1 MPQFTD
7 QRGLSVTASGENTVD
22 GIDRFG
28 TALLGFSSTAGDVVD
43 VADDDPD
50 SPLAQAFAAMVW
62 LSSETAPGRAT
73 ALPYLERAGAL
84 KPHAD
89 DRERRIISA
98 AEQWNDRNLRAA
110 ADILDDLL
118 NDYPDDLIS
127 AKICQGLNFDL
138 GDAPG
143 ILRAPLKVA
152 DACADTA
159 YTHGLLAFGYEE
171 CHLLDQAEAAALKA
185 IDMQRAEPWAHHA
198 YAHVCEGRGTLETG
212 AAFMREQSET
222 WVGLTSFMYT
232 HNWWHLCLF
241 YVDMDRHEE
250 ALNLFDERVWAVD
263 KSCVQDQINA
273 ISLLYRLERLGVDPD
288 DRWQDIAAHVADRV
302 SDQVSVFLDLQF
314 LYALARAGRA
324 EADEMLQNIRARA
337 AGAAPHEEI
346 AWQGVAAVAAPAIVS
361 LARGEAGADDA
372 WHAFSL
378 VLPQLAEIGGSHAQR
393 DLVRLFHLDALMA
406 AGKLTRAQRI
416 LEIRRLGRPNVGW
429 IQRSLHDV
437 YQGLG
442 LPQLAAA
449 YKH

>member
-1 MPQFTD
+1 MPRFTD
-7 QRGLSVTASGENTVD
+7 QRGLSVTASGQETVD
-22 GIDRFG
+22 GIDRF
-28 TALLGFSSTAGDVVD
+28 AMAVLGFSSTAGEVVG
-43 VADDDPD
+43 VADADPD
-50 SPLAQAFAAMVW
+50 SPLAQVFAAFAW

-73 ALPYLERAGAL
+73 ALPYLERASAL

-89 DRERRIISA
+89 DREQRIISA
-98 AEQWNDRNLRAA
+98 AEQWNDRNQRAA
-110 ADILDDLL
+110 AVTLDDLL
-118 NDYPDDLIS
+118 TDYPSDLLS

-152 DACADTA
+152 DACADSA
-159 YTHGLLAFGYEE
+159 HTHGMLAFGYEE
-171 CHLLDQAEAAALKA
+171 CHLLDRAEAAALKA

-250 ALNLFDERVWAVD
+250 ALALFDERVWAVD
-263 KSCVQDQINA
+263 KACVQDQINA
-273 ISLLYRLERLGVDPD
+273 ISLLYRLERLGVDPG
-288 DRWQDIAAHVADRV
+288 DRWQDIAAHVVDRM

-314 LYALARAGRA
+314 LYALARAGRV
-324 EADEMLQNIRARA
+324 EADEMLQNIQMRAD
-337 AGAAPHEEI
+337 GAAPHEEI
-346 AWQGVAAVAAPAIVS
+346 AWRGVAAVAAPAIVA
-361 LARGEAGADDA
+361 LARGETGEA

-393 DLVRLFHLDALMA
+393 DLVRLFHLDALLA

-416 LEIRRLGRPNVGW
+416 LEIRRLGRPHVGW

-437 YQGLG
+437 YEGLG
-442 LPQLAAA
+442 LPQLASDYAQ
-449 YKH
+449 